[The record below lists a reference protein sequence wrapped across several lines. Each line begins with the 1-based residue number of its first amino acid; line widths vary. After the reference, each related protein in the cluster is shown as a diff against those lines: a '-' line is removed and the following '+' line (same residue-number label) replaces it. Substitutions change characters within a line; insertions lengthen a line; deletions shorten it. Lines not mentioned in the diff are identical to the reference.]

1 MAAAAPTADMDEIKD
16 SLMEVLTTMTDLTLQ
31 FNEMQPKE
39 LDATITNC
47 LKYKVPPAVM
57 ISLYQL
63 GTQIASLRTLR
74 WNLFVRN
81 EKARE
86 SSAAA
91 TTTTATAA
99 ATAAVGDPAPVAS
112 QAEEEEAVSA
122 APKTN
127 PYNAFV
133 KEMRPVIAKENP
145 EMTPQDVIKE
155 LGRRW
160 TALKNGGKK
169 KEETSDTISFDVQR
183 QVSSL
188 LKNAQESESISESDE
203 EEKTESKETS
213 KRTNAYH
220 TYIKEM
226 RPLVMKEK
234 PEMMPQEVLDEVR
247 DRWAAYKF
255 INEMLPF
262 INEKYKHYETYIKIR
277 SQIEYY
283 FSDSNLKRDK
293 FMKAKISENGFVS
306 ISEFLTF
313 TMIKTLIKVYE
324 TEDQTTKELI
334 IASALWDSEEV
345 KLTNDYRGVIRV
357 KPIDFLETT
366 KKGCVKKSSEKETK
380 NEIVSTASTQVPV
393 PSVPAAPAKKT
404 TSKKAAAAEPAP
416 APAPPAPVLQTT
428 KDESSSDSEDDGK
441 TKKKKA
447 IPKYIKTLVWNQ
459 YVGEHRAEASCAC
472 CRKTQINVRHFH
484 CGHVLAEA
492 KGGDSTLNN
501 LRPICSNC
509 NLAMGTMSMN
519 EFAEKFFGWK
529 VT

>member
-1 MAAAAPTADMDEIKD
+1 MAAAPAAPTADMDEIKD
-16 SLMEVLTTMTDLTLQ
+16 SLMEVLTAMTDLTLQ
-31 FNEMQPKE
+31 FNEMPPKE

-86 SSAAA
+86 ATTAAA
-91 TTTTATAA
+91 TQATAA
-99 ATAAVGDPAPVAS
+99 AAAAGDPAPVAS

-160 TALKNGGKK
+160 TALKAAAVPIPVPAPVPAVAEKPKAEKEPEPPAAEPKKRTAAAKKKDEPAAVPPLPSKDEPSLPDTKKRGGGKK
-169 KEETSDTISFDVQR
+169 D
-183 QVSSL
+183 
-188 LKNAQESESISESDE
+188 
-203 EEKTESKETS
+203 
-213 KRTNAYH
+213 
-220 TYIKEM
+220 
-226 RPLVMKEK
+226 
-234 PEMMPQEVLDEVR
+234 
-247 DRWAAYKF
+247 
-255 INEMLPF
+255 
-262 INEKYKHYETYIKIR
+262 
-277 SQIEYY
+277 
-283 FSDSNLKRDK
+283 
-293 FMKAKISENGFVS
+293 
-306 ISEFLTF
+306 
-313 TMIKTLIKVYE
+313 
-324 TEDQTTKELI
+324 
-334 IASALWDSEEV
+334 
-345 KLTNDYRGVIRV
+345 
-357 KPIDFLETT
+357 
-366 KKGCVKKSSEKETK
+366 
-380 NEIVSTASTQVPV
+380 NEIVAPAAPASEPAKKTSKKEAAAAEPAPAPTPV

-404 TSKKAAAAEPAP
+404 TSKKAAAVAEPVP
-416 APAPPAPVLQTT
+416 APTPPAPVLQTT

-484 CGHVLAEA
+484 CGHVIAEA

>member
-1 MAAAAPTADMDEIKD
+1 MKIWRSSLNKCERNTASLKIDAQPSHIFVPSVRIKMAAAPAAPTADMDEIKD

-81 EKARE
+81 EKVRE

-91 TTTTATAA
+91 TTATTTTATAS
-99 ATAAVGDPAPVAS
+99 ATAVVGDPAPVAS

-160 TALKNGGKK
+160 TALKAAAVPIPVQAPVPAVSEKSKSEKEPESPTAEPKKRAAAAKKKAEPATDPAVPPVAAAAVVKEGPSPTPPADTKKRGGGKK
-169 KEETSDTISFDVQR
+169 ATD
-183 QVSSL
+183 
-188 LKNAQESESISESDE
+188 
-203 EEKTESKETS
+203 
-213 KRTNAYH
+213 
-220 TYIKEM
+220 
-226 RPLVMKEK
+226 
-234 PEMMPQEVLDEVR
+234 
-247 DRWAAYKF
+247 
-255 INEMLPF
+255 NE
-262 INEKYKHYETYIKIR
+262 
-277 SQIEYY
+277 
-283 FSDSNLKRDK
+283 
-293 FMKAKISENGFVS
+293 
-306 ISEFLTF
+306 
-313 TMIKTLIKVYE
+313 
-324 TEDQTTKELI
+324 
-334 IASALWDSEEV
+334 IASAPESA
-345 KLTNDYRGVIRV
+345 
-357 KPIDFLETT
+357 PAAAPAP
-366 KKGCVKKSSEKETK
+366 S
-380 NEIVSTASTQVPV
+380 
-393 PSVPAAPAKKT
+393 PSVPEPAAPAKKT
-404 TSKKAAAAEPAP
+404 TSKKAAAAAPEPVP
-416 APAPPAPVLQTT
+416 VPSAPVLQTT